1 MEVHVNHPK
10 HYKWKR
16 FLCSILGHQ
25 LHLVVIHKEG
35 RKMKACYECVRCRQR
50 FKYAT
55 VEDIMV
61 DHMINK
67 NIEKI
72 LKHKK

>member
-1 MEVHVNHPK
+1 
-10 HYKWKR
+10 
-16 FLCSILGHQ
+16 
-25 LHLVVIHKEG
+25 
-35 RKMKACYECVRCRQR
+35 MKACYECFRCRQR